1 MSQMDSRL
9 RKPRPSRRPVSP
21 RPGMKP
27 STINPQRAKQRMVK
41 RQAARQQAI
50 KRQAHPRPSV
60 RPDTRPLRRMPNRLR
75 PSSVTRRAGQ
85 GRPGGFGLKTPRV
98 AALALNVASAGEEI
112 VSDVSSL
119 QSTLEDLQESSTFSE
134 IYDQLSDLDAD
145 INEVLDLLDGA
156 RQKGYV
162 YQGEMEDLAYK
173 AVDRWETVRPQ
184 VEQAI
189 NRKANQFQSRI
200 NTLAPH
206 VERLNAVIRNPVSAA
221 APLDQLRDKAD
232 QMLWDLES
240 DESDLRAQ
248 FSEVEMTMKDLRRR
262 LTRILWGLEQLDE
275 ATFETEKGE
284 LLFHAVSARWD
295 KEGKDDPE
303 GILYLTDQRLIFEQK
318 EKVAT
323 KKILFIATEKELVQ
337 QVLIDQPLEAIEE
350 VETANKGLFGHHDFI
365 DVTFAD
371 SQLGGVSLHLDG
383 QDSKKWLQWIN
394 KAKSG
399 QLENERVAGTGVSI
413 QDMTG
418 PLTKADLMAL
428 QSEVNA
434 LQDEMMLKAIHEDI
448 SVLEN
453 EASSLERTLADLRAR
468 GYAVEK
474 SLEAD
479 IRVLLAQWERIKARA
494 ETAATH
500 QTQLL
505 SERMAAIQDD
515 MGVLMGMA
523 DNLSAARP
531 QFVQLKSNLA
541 SAKAQ
546 AEAAEATALD
556 QYDEY
561 ADEVESLAA
570 HFDWVDWMLDALSS
584 ASFRLLATESA
595 VAAVEAVWER
605 PNFEP
610 ENGILYLTDQRI
622 LWEDRVG
629 DFELK
634 VDVPVEEIADV
645 KKELSET
652 EEFEMLEIQF
662 KGDEASVHE
671 ARFLLSL
678 PVAETWLQMI
688 GRARA
693 GDYLQDRAIEI
704 DEATLERVRNAPEQC
719 SNCGAAFTAPIL
731 RGQQEIICEYCGV
744 KTRF

>member
-1 MSQMDSRL
+1 
-9 RKPRPSRRPVSP
+9 
-21 RPGMKP
+21 
-27 STINPQRAKQRMVK
+27 
-41 RQAARQQAI
+41 
-50 KRQAHPRPSV
+50 
-60 RPDTRPLRRMPNRLR
+60 
-75 PSSVTRRAGQ
+75 
-85 GRPGGFGLKTPRV
+85 
-98 AALALNVASAGEEI
+98 
-112 VSDVSSL
+112 
-119 QSTLEDLQESSTFSE
+119 
-134 IYDQLSDLDAD
+134 
-145 INEVLDLLDGA
+145 
-156 RQKGYV
+156 
-162 YQGEMEDLAYK
+162 
-173 AVDRWETVRPQ
+173 
-184 VEQAI
+184 
-189 NRKANQFQSRI
+189 
-200 NTLAPH
+200 
-206 VERLNAVIRNPVSAA
+206 
-221 APLDQLRDKAD
+221 
-232 QMLWDLES
+232 
-240 DESDLRAQ
+240 
-248 FSEVEMTMKDLRRR
+248 
-262 LTRILWGLEQLDE
+262 LEQLGE
-275 ATFETEKGE
+275 ATFETDKNE
-284 LLFHAVSARWD
+284 LLYHAVSARWD
-295 KEGKDDPE
+295 KEGNDDPE
-303 GILYLTDQRLIFEQK
+303 GILYLTNQRLVFEQK

-337 QVLIDQPLEAIEE
+337 QVLIDQLLETIDK

-365 DVTFAD
+365 DITFTD
-371 SQLGGVSLHLDG
+371 SKLDSVSLHLDG
-383 QDSKKWLQWIN
+383 QDSKKWLQWIDQ
-394 KAKSG
+394 AKSG
-399 QLENERVAGTGVSI
+399 QLEDDRVAGTGVSI

-434 LQDEMMLKAIHEDI
+434 LQDEMMLKPIYEDI
-448 SVLEN
+448 SALEN
-453 EASSLERTLADLRAR
+453 EAFSLERTLADLRAR

-479 IRVLLAQWERIKARA
+479 IRVLLAQWERIKERA

-500 QTQLL
+500 QAQLL
-505 SERMAAIQDD
+505 SERMTAIQDD
-515 MGVLMGMA
+515 MGLLMGMA

-531 QFVQLKSNLA
+531 QFVQLKSSLA

-561 ADEVESLAA
+561 ADEVEILAA

-610 ENGILYLTDQRI
+610 ENGILFLTDQRI

-634 VDVPVEEIADV
+634 VDVPVDGIDDI
-645 KKELSET
+645 KKALTEN
-652 EEFEMLEIQF
+652 EEFEVLEIQF
-662 KGDEASVHE
+662 KSDKAPVGG

-678 PVAETWLQMI
+678 PLAEAWLQMI

-693 GDYLQDRAIEI
+693 GDYLQDRAIKI

-719 SNCGAAFTAPIL
+719 SNCGAAFTAPVL

>member
-9 RKPRPSRRPVSP
+9 RKPRPSRRGVSP

-27 STINPQRAKQRMVK
+27 GTINPQRAKQRMVK

-50 KRQAHPRPSV
+50 KRQVRPRPPV
-60 RPDTRPLRRMPNRLR
+60 RPASRPLKRMPSRPTPASVARRVSQTRSDRPALR
-75 PSSVTRRAGQ
+75 TAG
-85 GRPGGFGLKTPRV
+85 V
-98 AALALNVASAGEEI
+98 AALALNVASAHEEI
-112 VSDVSSL
+112 ASDVSSL
-119 QSTLEDLQESSTFSE
+119 QSTLEDLQHSSTFSE

-145 INEVLDLLDGA
+145 INEVLDLLEGA

-162 YQGEMEDLAYK
+162 YHGDMEDSAYK
-173 AVDRWETVRPQ
+173 AIDRWETVRPQ

-189 NRKANQFQSRI
+189 NQKASQFQTRI
-200 NTLAPH
+200 NTLSPH

-232 QMLWDLES
+232 QALWDLERA
-240 DESDLRAQ
+240 ESDLRGQ
-248 FSEVEMTMKDLRRR
+248 FSQVESTMNELKRR
-262 LTRILWGLEQLDE
+262 LSRIHWGLEQLDE

-284 LLFHAVSARWD
+284 LLFHAVSTRWD

-303 GILYLTDQRLIFEQK
+303 GILYLTNQRLIFEQK

-323 KKILFIATEKELVQ
+323 KKVLFIATEKELVQ
-337 QVLIDQPLEAIEE
+337 EVLIDQPVDAIEE

-371 SQLGGVSLHLDG
+371 SQLGSVALHLDG
-383 QDSKKWLQWIN
+383 QDSKKWLQWIDQ
-394 KAKSG
+394 AKSG
-399 QLENERVAGTGVSI
+399 QLEDDRVTGTGVSI

-434 LQDEMMLKAIHEDI
+434 LQDEMMLKAVHEDI
-448 SVLEN
+448 SALEN
-453 EASSLERTLADLRAR
+453 KASSLERTLADLRAR

-479 IRVLLAQWERIKARA
+479 LRVLLAQWERIKERA

-500 QTQLL
+500 QAQLL

-515 MGVLMGMA
+515 TAALMAMA

-541 SAKAQ
+541 LAKAQ
-546 AEAAEATALD
+546 AEAAEAIALD

-561 ADEVESLAA
+561 ADEVEILAA

-610 ENGILYLTDQRI
+610 ENGILFLTDQRI

-634 VDVPVEEIADV
+634 VDVPVEATADV
-645 KKELSET
+645 KKVLSET
-652 EEFEMLEIQF
+652 EEFEILEIQF
-662 KGDEASVHE
+662 EGDEAPVHV

-704 DEATLERVRNAPEQC
+704 DESTLERVRNAPEQC
-719 SNCGAAFTAPIL
+719 SNCGAAFTAPVL
-731 RGQQEIICEYCGV
+731 RGQQEIACEYCGV
-744 KTRF
+744 KTRI

>member
-1 MSQMDSRL
+1 
-9 RKPRPSRRPVSP
+9 
-21 RPGMKP
+21 
-27 STINPQRAKQRMVK
+27 
-41 RQAARQQAI
+41 
-50 KRQAHPRPSV
+50 
-60 RPDTRPLRRMPNRLR
+60 MPNHPV
-75 PSSVTRRAGQ
+75 PSSVTRRVAQRHPVESGL
-85 GRPGGFGLKTPRV
+85 RTPGI
-98 AALALNVASAGEEI
+98 AALSLNVASADEEI
-112 VSDVSSL
+112 ASDVSSL
-119 QSTLEDLQESSTFSE
+119 QSTLEDLQESSTFSD

-145 INEVLDLLDGA
+145 INEVLDLLEGA

-162 YQGEMEDLAYK
+162 YHGEMEDLAYK
-173 AVDRWETVRPQ
+173 AIDRWETVRPQ

-189 NRKANQFQSRI
+189 NRKAKQFQTRI

-206 VERLNAVIRNPVSAA
+206 VERLNAVIRNPISATT
-221 APLDQLRDKAD
+221 PLDQLRDKAD

-240 DESDLRAQ
+240 DESDLRGQ
-248 FSEVEMTMKDLRRR
+248 FSEVETTMNDLKRR
-262 LTRILWGLEQLDE
+262 LTRIHWGLEQLDE
-275 ATFETEKGE
+275 ATFETEKNE
-284 LLFHAVSARWD
+284 LLYHAVSARWD

-303 GILYLTDQRLIFEQK
+303 GILYLTNQRLIFEQK

-371 SQLGGVSLHLDG
+371 SQVGNVSLHLDG
-383 QDSKKWLQWIN
+383 QDSKKWLQWIDH
-394 KAKSG
+394 AKSG
-399 QLENERVAGTGVSI
+399 QLEDERVAGTGVSI

-434 LQDEMMLKAIHEDI
+434 LQDEMMLKPIYEDI
-448 SVLEN
+448 SALEN
-453 EASSLERTLADLRAR
+453 EAFSLERTLADLRAR

-500 QTQLL
+500 QAQLL
-505 SERMAAIQDD
+505 SERMTAIQDD
-515 MGVLMGMA
+515 MAALMGMA
-523 DNLSAARP
+523 DNLSATRP

-634 VDVPVEEIADV
+634 VDVSVDGIADV
-645 KKELSET
+645 KKVLSET
-652 EEFEMLEIQF
+652 EDTEMLEIQF
-662 KGDEASVHE
+662 DGDEAPVHE
-671 ARFLLSL
+671 ACFLLSL

-704 DEATLERVRNAPEQC
+704 DESTLERVRNAPEQC

-731 RGQQEIICEYCGV
+731 RGQQEIVCEYCGV
-744 KTRF
+744 RTRF